1 MMCKVK
7 FAVTVSVVI
16 LTVFHLGSSS
26 SPPFCV
32 CERRNDDQL
41 QDCKP
46 LEDHFNSWIPNFSV
60 FSFCPGPHSLSTPKN
75 ITGAFNITL
84 EAAELGDD
92 VTVECNSTGDA
103 GIAFFN
109 TTGLTIRGI
118 TIQNCGM
125 HVIIQDNRSV
135 KAALVFEGGED
146 LILQSIL
153 VKRSS
158 VAAFSVIDVTGYVL
172 IKNSVFADAYIREE
186 NEEYL
191 SGSFI
196 GYTNHS
202 QIMAQ
207 MVTVKVANTHFKNNA
222 YQLRYRNRSCDST
235 DRRQSAGLSIFLSRG
250 SVNISFSNVSLSG
263 NGGCAGGNMA
273 IMLFNVHNLVGNTH
287 ICIGNGSTV
296 EKGHSNVGGGVSVIL
311 TSSAGNS
318 SRSTDNGN
326 QLPLLYIHDTTFHKN
341 RASFVGGAL
350 YLKHMETEG
359 SPQAPG
365 IIEIMNCT
373 FEGNHLTGTTKGGMA
388 LHIVTFV
395 VEEYKFHTRPQLRV
409 LVSLCHFVGHT
420 SKHSGELG
428 NAVIF
433 VKTSPYVRISNTSI
447 VDNNSTGILVISSN
461 IIVSGQLT
469 ISRNSAFNGG
479 GLLLCADAVLFF
491 KRSSHLLI
499 TGNRAENTGGG
510 INIESECTVNRP
522 RCFFQYDQNEKTS
535 LPKVTM
541 KENTAGIAGY
551 NIYGGSVEDCYLINS
566 KNRSLDS
573 FRKIFVVPSNNISH
587 NSSSSSIASSP
598 KQVCVVNNQTHTI
611 DCGRIEKEIY
621 PGETLHIDGVV
632 ILGQL
637 NGVVPGAVYVS
648 MKKKWRN
655 RAFIQ
660 KKDKVQTIPP
670 GKSQQQL
677 TYRIY
682 SKRVNINVK
691 LYLSVMPTGAGHKTS
706 LIVSV
711 IIKPCPLGYA
721 LNSKSTQTSCS
732 CAKLRLYAPKKL
744 TCYISSKV
752 GIQYQPPTWIGKVQM
767 NESSFFAIAVSGT
780 CPQDYCNDTQK
791 MFLDF
796 KTLLVNS
803 TKQCYFNRT
812 GVLCGGCME
821 GYSLLLGSSRCSK
834 DCSNYHLFLLIAF
847 ASAGIALVFLLYL
860 LNLTVTEGTMN
871 GLIFYANII
880 QIYAFFM
887 FEKNNNGFAKFLKV
901 FIAWLNLDFGIETCF
916 FVGMDSFSKTLLQ
929 FIFPL
934 YLWIIAGTIIW
945 LSRYDII
952 AKFCG
957 ANSVKVLAT
966 LILLSYSK
974 ILRALV
980 GSLHFT
986 PVYYI
991 FQNDAVETA
1000 LLHWTMDGRVR
1011 YLKGKHIVV
1020 FCVGLIFVVCILP
1033 FMLTLLCIQKI
1044 GLVSNWPCFSW
1055 VYRLKPFFD
1064 SFTGPL
1070 TDRGRFWIGFL
1081 LLIRILII
1089 AVYSFNIS
1097 NSNSIVMAVIVTICF
1112 LLLLIQSLLPKGVY
1126 DNNTLNTLETF
1137 FIANLGCLFLGL
1149 FCSIHYNSTIV
1160 KTCVVSIS
1168 IGLSF
1173 LVFLLII
1180 VRHILV
1186 RMRCQHALEM
1196 LRFKRRYYREQHS
1209 YMENEG
1215 SASHTTLHQPPYA
1228 YSSNGEREPLLS
1240 SLDS

>member
-1 MMCKVK
+1 MFKAELIVI
-7 FAVTVSVVI
+7 VVGTI
-16 LTVFHLGSSS
+16 LHLGSLSS
-26 SPPFCV
+26 PFCV
-32 CERRNDDQL
+32 CEQRNDDQL

-46 LEDHFNSWIPNFSV
+46 LEDHFNSGIPNCSV

-125 HVIIQDNRSV
+125 HIIIQDNRSV

-153 VKRSS
+153 IKRSS

-172 IKNSVFADAYIREE
+172 IRNSVFADAYIRED
-186 NEEYL
+186 L
-191 SGSFI
+191 SGNFI
-196 GYTNHS
+196 EYSNHS
-202 QIMAQ
+202 QRIARKA
-207 MVTVKVANTHFKNNA
+207 TVEVSNTRFENNK
-222 YQLRYRNRSCDST
+222 YQLQNRSCNIA
-235 DRRQSAGLSIFLSRG
+235 DRRLSAGL
-250 SVNISFSNVSLSG
+250 NILLRVGNVDITFANVSLSD

-273 IMLFNVHNLVGNTH
+273 IMLFNVHDLVGNTR
-287 ICIGNGSTV
+287 ICIGNGSIV
-296 EKGHSNVGGGVSVIL
+296 EQGFGNVGGGVFVTFINSESS
-311 TSSAGNS
+311 TSNCSH
-318 SRSTDNGN
+318 DNGN
-326 QLPLLYIHDTTFHKN
+326 QPLLYIHNTTFRKN

-350 YLKHMETEG
+350 YLKPMEMEG
-359 SPQAPG
+359 SFQTSG
-365 IIEIMNCT
+365 IVEIKNCM
-373 FEGNHLTGTTKGGMA
+373 FEGNNLTGTTTGGMA
-388 LHIVTFV
+388 LHMTTFV
-395 VEEYKFHTRPQLRV
+395 VKGYKLHTRPQLRV

-420 SKHSGELG
+420 SRHSGELG

-541 KENTAGIAGY
+541 EENTAGTAGF

-566 KNRSLDS
+566 KNCSLDS
-573 FRKIFVVPSNNISH
+573 FRKIFVVPPNNISH
-587 NSSSSSIASSP
+587 NLSSSSIASSP
-598 KQVCVVNNQTHTI
+598 KKVCVVNNQTHTV
-611 DCGRIEKEIY
+611 DCERIEKEIY
-621 PGETLHIDGVV
+621 PGETLHIDGIV
-632 ILGQL
+632 ITGQL
-637 NGVVPGAVYVS
+637 NGTVPGVVHVS
-648 MKKKWRN
+648 TKEGEV
-655 RAFIQ
+655 FIQ

-670 GKSQQQL
+670 GSLSPQQL
-677 TYRIY
+677 SCRIY
-682 SKRVNINVK
+682 SKKENITVE
-691 LYLSVMPTGAGHKTS
+691 LHLGVTPTGAGHKTS
-706 LIVSV
+706 LNVSV
-711 IIKPCPLGYA
+711 FIKPCPLGYA
-721 LNSKSTQTSCS
+721 LNSKSTQTACS
-732 CAKLRLYAPKKL
+732 CAKLKLYASKKL

-1215 SASHTTLHQPPYA
+1215 SASHTTLHQPPYSNS
-1228 YSSNGEREPLLS
+1228 YSANDEREPLLNY
-1240 SLDS
+1240 